1 LQTARLERTT
11 QLLQDVPG
19 VAIAEPP
26 QFAPGGETGDVRVV
40 FSLEPSGKPVQGS
53 VAVDN
58 KGIPTT
64 GRYRFGFSVSG
75 NNVFGAGESYG
86 LSLTGTNEGMWTGSL
101 TASMPIFDDG
111 LRVAAGITRQ
121 EYTVNSIARLTG
133 VANIAQLGLV
143 YPIAR
148 GLDRNVWVGASYL
161 HSKTKSSFDEFSV
174 ASRATIDAARISLQ
188 ANNGDRPRQLRTNV
202 WNGELALT
210 YGHQSNDSPLLDQAA
225 NIGGNYFKL
234 AGSGFGTYG
243 LNRSGDV
250 FVSGRVNAQ
259 IPNRNLDP
267 SEKLIVGGPD
277 AVRAYRPDEGSM
289 DEGIVLNLGLYK
301 RWSFAAGHQLQA
313 GVFNDFAFG
322 RVNHSPWPNW
332 ELSFVG
338 VPGVSN
344 RRLLGGYGLGVDWL
358 TPIGVLFSASVS
370 KAYGFS
376 SPSWVEPGKKP
387 VQYWLSVSWS
397 M

>member
-1 LQTARLERTT
+1 
-11 QLLQDVPG
+11 V
-19 VAIAEPP
+19 
-26 QFAPGGETGDVRVV
+26 
-40 FSLEPSGKPVQGS
+40 
-53 VAVDN
+53 
-58 KGIPTT
+58 
-64 GRYRFGFSVSG
+64 
-75 NNVFGAGESYG
+75 
-86 LSLTGTNEGMWTGSL
+86 TGTNEGMWTGSL

-111 LRVAAGITRQ
+111 LRVAGGITRQ

-143 YPIAR
+143 YPIAG

-161 HSKTKSSFDEFSV
+161 HSKTRSSFDEFSI

-188 ANNGDRPRQLRTNV
+188 ANNGDRARQLRTNI
-202 WNGELALT
+202 WSGELALT

-250 FVSGRVNAQ
+250 FLSGRANAQ
-259 IPNRNLDP
+259 IPSRNLDP

-301 RWSFAAGHQLQA
+301 RWSFSIDVKTHDFEYTETGVRAGKSYQVGAHGHMDAYRQPVRA
-313 GVFNDFAFG
+313 GASEVVAPEAD
-322 RVNHSPWPNW
+322 
-332 ELSFVG
+332 
-338 VPGVSN
+338 
-344 RRLLGGYGLGVDWL
+344 GGTDQ
-358 TPIGVLFSASVS
+358 PSV
-370 KAYGFS
+370 
-376 SPSWVEPGKKP
+376 
-387 VQYWLSVSWS
+387 
-397 M
+397 